1 MPDAPP
7 SKARPH
13 PLRCEPSVARTKAG
27 ASSRYAELD
36 VTSNYTFLTGASHPE
51 EYVVRA
57 AELGVEAVA
66 ITDTNSLAG
75 VVRAHVAAK
84 DAGVQL
90 VVGSRLVLREPVGL
104 QLLVYPFSRA
114 GYANLCKV
122 LTLGKRR
129 AIKGRCDLTL
139 RDVIDHNEGLLG
151 VFVPPR
157 EMSSEAARDLCALRE
172 VFDDDRLS
180 IAFRREFGPDDRSAM
195 RDTARL
201 SRELCVP
208 LAANNAVLYHGA
220 ERRALQDVLTA
231 IRHGVSVE
239 SAGFQLR
246 PNCERCLK
254 PPDEVLRIIGDGD
267 ALARSVD
274 IAARARGFSLDQIRY
289 EYPHEVTPPGVSS
302 IEHLRSLAWSGANER
317 YPDGVPARV
326 RGAITHELSLID
338 ELAYAPYF
346 LTVHDLVRYARS
358 RGILCQGRGAA
369 ANSAVCYCLGVTPV
383 DPGRI
388 DLLFE
393 RFVSRERNEP
403 PDIDIDFEHERR
415 EEVIQYIYRKYGRE
429 RAALTAEVIS
439 YRGRSAVREVGKAL
453 GLSLDTVDRL
463 SKSLDWWDSGQ
474 IDAERMR
481 QIGINP
487 EDRTIKLL
495 VHLCGQIRGFP
506 RHLSQHVGGFVI
518 TNSPLCELVPIENA
532 AMPDR
537 TVIEWDKDDIDAM
550 GMLKVDCLGLGMLT
564 CVRKCFDLIEK
575 ARDEKTKR
583 QRDEETK
590 GQRNKEEEGR
600 RDGETEGQSE
610 EIHRMEK
617 ALFDAGGL
625 SAVEL
630 VSANEEQIQGE
641 RSYVVDQDIP
651 RPDCLATEQ
660 RSRGGDLQDHRVIP
674 EVRDVRLNESDAS
687 RRGVSPVEYRG
698 GLREENSRGVPPRA
712 EHRGRLTR
720 GTLDPD
726 GNRGD
731 SRIAGE
737 HHGCSGSV
745 ATDRPIAQRADPQT
759 QGNGGLIEPHGA
771 ERTPRPGT
779 SSQSISTLS
788 PCHPVPLS
796 LASIPPEDPA
806 VYYMLCKGDS
816 VGVFQVESRAQM
828 AMLPRLRPRC
838 FYDLVVEVAIVRPG
852 PIQGKMVHPYLR
864 RRNGEEDVTYPSE
877 AVRSVLGRT
886 LGVPLFQEQAMKLA
900 IVAAGFTPGEAD
912 QLRRAM
918 AAWKRKG
925 DAIYRFGQK
934 LIAGLIANGY
944 TPEFADRCFE
954 QIKGFSEYGFPE
966 SHAASFALIV
976 YVSAWLKCHY
986 PAAFAAALI
995 NSQPMG
1001 FYQPAQIVRD
1011 AQEHGVEARV
1021 IDVNASNWDCTLE
1034 DGGRA
1039 IRLGMRLVK
1048 GLSQAHADAISAA
1061 RDQHGPFASLAQI
1074 QRRAGIPVAAIR
1086 RLARGD
1092 ALRSLGLDRQQALWE
1107 AQALRDDSLP
1117 LFDGA
1122 DSPVEP
1128 AGALPVVDAVNIVRD
1143 DYANTGLS
1151 LKAHPV
1157 SFVRPYLDSIGVTPA
1172 ASLRDARAFPN
1183 GKRVKVAGLV
1193 LVRQRPGTASGVVFF
1208 TLEDETGVANL
1219 IVWPKTYE
1227 KYRAAARHA
1236 PMILATGRV
1245 ERAGEVVHVQP
1256 TRIEAVTAG
1265 DVSMKSR
1272 DFH

>member
-1 MPDAPP
+1 M
-7 SKARPH
+7 
-13 PLRCEPSVARTKAG
+13 
-27 ASSRYAELD
+27 
-36 VTSNYTFLTGASHPE
+36 
-51 EYVVRA
+51 
-57 AELGVEAVA
+57 
-66 ITDTNSLAG
+66 
-75 VVRAHVAAK
+75 
-84 DAGVQL
+84 
-90 VVGSRLVLREPVGL
+90 
-104 QLLVYPFSRA
+104 
-114 GYANLCKV
+114 
-122 LTLGKRR
+122 
-129 AIKGRCDLTL
+129 
-139 RDVIDHNEGLLG
+139 
-151 VFVPPR
+151 
-157 EMSSEAARDLCALRE
+157 
-172 VFDDDRLS
+172 
-180 IAFRREFGPDDRSAM
+180 
-195 RDTARL
+195 
-201 SRELCVP
+201 
-208 LAANNAVLYHGA
+208 
-220 ERRALQDVLTA
+220 
-231 IRHGVSVE
+231 
-239 SAGFQLR
+239 
-246 PNCERCLK
+246 
-254 PPDEVLRIIGDGD
+254 
-267 ALARSVD
+267 
-274 IAARARGFSLDQIRY
+274 
-289 EYPHEVTPPGVSS
+289 
-302 IEHLRSLAWSGANER
+302 
-317 YPDGVPARV
+317 
-326 RGAITHELSLID
+326 
-338 ELAYAPYF
+338 
-346 LTVHDLVRYARS
+346 
-358 RGILCQGRGAA
+358 
-369 ANSAVCYCLGVTPV
+369 
-383 DPGRI
+383 
-388 DLLFE
+388 
-393 RFVSRERNEP
+393 
-403 PDIDIDFEHERR
+403 
-415 EEVIQYIYRKYGRE
+415 
-429 RAALTAEVIS
+429 
-439 YRGRSAVREVGKAL
+439 
-453 GLSLDTVDRL
+453 
-463 SKSLDWWDSGQ
+463 
-474 IDAERMR
+474 
-481 QIGINP
+481 
-487 EDRTIKLL
+487 
-495 VHLCGQIRGFP
+495 
-506 RHLSQHVGGFVI
+506 
-518 TNSPLCELVPIENA
+518 
-532 AMPDR
+532 
-537 TVIEWDKDDIDAM
+537 
-550 GMLKVDCLGLGMLT
+550 
-564 CVRKCFDLIEK
+564 
-575 ARDEKTKR
+575 
-583 QRDEETK
+583 
-590 GQRNKEEEGR
+590 
-600 RDGETEGQSE
+600 
-610 EIHRMEK
+610 
-617 ALFDAGGL
+617 
-625 SAVEL
+625 
-630 VSANEEQIQGE
+630 
-641 RSYVVDQDIP
+641 
-651 RPDCLATEQ
+651 
-660 RSRGGDLQDHRVIP
+660 
-674 EVRDVRLNESDAS
+674 
-687 RRGVSPVEYRG
+687 
-698 GLREENSRGVPPRA
+698 
-712 EHRGRLTR
+712 
-720 GTLDPD
+720 
-726 GNRGD
+726 
-731 SRIAGE
+731 
-737 HHGCSGSV
+737 
-745 ATDRPIAQRADPQT
+745 
-759 QGNGGLIEPHGA
+759 IEPHGA